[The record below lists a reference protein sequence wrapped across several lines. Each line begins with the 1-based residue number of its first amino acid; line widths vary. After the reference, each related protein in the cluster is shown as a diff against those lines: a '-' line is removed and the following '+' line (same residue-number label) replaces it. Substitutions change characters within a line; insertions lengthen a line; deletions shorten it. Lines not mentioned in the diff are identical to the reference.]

1 MDINTKTKVILLS
14 QVPLPFSG
22 IGSWTTIYENYLRG
36 MHLFDYI
43 VCETPKQR
51 FDEVDYSIVSRTWS
65 TKLRKKW
72 NKNPYLGYLE
82 ALDEILKPN
91 QKFIIQIVDN
101 FGIIKPLLKFLEKK
115 GLRRNCYL
123 QFFYHGFS
131 PFYENFEGRCFFET
145 IDEMVLLTYD
155 SYLAHKNY
163 YTVLP
168 TRFSVLNN
176 GIDTAT
182 FFLPSQKERKIL
194 KQDKNVLDKKV
205 FIWCSQ
211 DRPKKGLHLLLN
223 AWKSVFKTRQD
234 IVLWVIGCEP
244 KTPQAGVE
252 YLGRIPNK
260 ELAAYFQASDCY
272 LFPTLCHE
280 GFGMSLIEALHCGN
294 YCIASAIGGV
304 PEVLQYGKLGKLIEN
319 PHFVSAWEEA
329 ILEFLDTP
337 LVFEPISPNLY
348 STECWNKGMNNLIEN
363 TKFNVLQ

>member
-14 QVPLPFSG
+14 QVSLPFSG
-22 IGSWTTIYENYLRG
+22 IGSWTTLYKNYLQG
-36 MHLFDYI
+36 DHQIDFI
-43 VCETPKQR
+43 VCEIPDQR
-51 FDEVDYSIVSRTWS
+51 FNGVGYSIVSSNWS
-65 TKLRKKW
+65 TKIRKKW

-82 ALDEILKPN
+82 ALGKILKPDE
-91 QKFIIQIVDN
+91 KYIIQIVDN
-101 FGIIKPLLKFLEKK
+101 FGIVNPLLVFLESK
-115 GLRRNCYL
+115 GLRSNCYL
-123 QFFYHGFS
+123 QFFYHGFP
-131 PFYENFEGRCFFET
+131 PFYENFHGRWFFEA
-145 IDEMVLLTYD
+145 IDEMVVLTYD

-168 TRFSVLNN
+168 TRFSVLHN

-182 FFLPSQKERKIL
+182 FFLLSPKEKETL
-194 KQDKNVLDKKV
+194 KQSKNVLDKKV

-223 AWKSVFKTRQD
+223 AWKSVFEARQD
-234 IVLWVIGCEP
+234 IVLWVIGCES
-244 KTPQAGVE
+244 KFPQDGVE

-260 ELAAYFQASDCY
+260 ELATYFQAADCY

-304 PEVLQYGKLGKLIEN
+304 PDVLQYGKLGKLIEN

-348 STECWNKGMNNLIEN
+348 STESWNKGMNNLIEN
-363 TKFNVLQ
+363 AKFKVLQ